1 VEADPG
7 DRVRRFD
14 VTELSQ
20 ALSVR
25 LGALLGIAA
34 TMINWTALWRHS
46 MIGYPTAM
54 LWRNKGRG
62 RLAAGFFCSGRGC
75 SSCPRSGEA
84 PEPNRCGLERTPRV
98 QRPMLHADAS
108 GAAQVAPRVHTAKA
122 HMLLRASHRH
132 QGGNQS
138 TTAGSVSLRYDH
150 ALDAGLC
157 PPRAL

>member
-34 TMINWTALWRHS
+34 TMIN
-46 MIGYPTAM
+46 Y
-54 LWRNKGRG
+54 

-75 SSCPRSGEA
+75 SSCPRSEKPPSPTGA
-84 PEPNRCGLERTPRV
+84 VWSGPLAYNVLCCTQMRRERR
-98 QRPMLHADAS
+98 RLHRLS
-108 GAAQVAPRVHTAKA
+108 VPTAKA
-122 HMLLRASHRH
+122 HMLLRASHRD

-157 PPRAL
+157 LPRACDVRSAD